1 MEIYKKLFSF
11 LFLVPFLFGFVFG
24 TQNVIDVKFSEFVN
38 EQVKYNPLQAGS
50 GQYFDLNENQSKYE
64 LLGKIE
70 VFNNHPTDS
79 VQDVVL
85 NISGISNIYNVTY
98 SSGSN
103 AIVGEFNT
111 GGDYMLILI
120 PDLGPGSN
128 STLTYNI
135 NSSKIAPPLN
145 FTSNYSD
152 SKIFGG
158 LSFGITDT
166 VSNELNSTLYPNNCI
181 YNINITQNALTVNN
195 SGVLLNVTFD
205 NTSISG
211 SDASNVIFSSDNRTL
226 NWNLWSG
233 SCFNSSNVTD
243 ISYLVKTPVIN
254 IAKDYEII
262 NSTISYNLNNTLSRI
277 NLEEVKALVDL
288 DFRFEKYMEQKLS
301 GDNATWKIT
310 SEVLSSS
317 NITVNLTK
325 VTLWVSVRDATGTG
339 FTNPSVLDNDTISGA
354 TLNKTYNLGIL
365 FNQTLSPWNN
375 SADLWYFNYTFS
387 SSPIVWMDLKNN
399 IINDGVQILNSS
411 LTRGNNSIYI
421 KEVYL
426 VTGYWL
432 EISKNITRYGE
443 NNYSVFIK
451 VRNLGTSP
459 TPSGQIVQV
468 YNFIPIEFNLT
479 SSLVYSN
486 SIWYNTTFAS
496 ENLSDPIYNGTM
508 YQFGLI
514 PNGNIYNSSLD
525 AFTGVE
531 NLNNSW
537 TLSYNLTGT
546 GQFNYE
552 DLFLVG
558 VDPLHVKEYG
568 ATKSIFSE
576 ITFKNLNG
584 GIEFALGIAAF
595 VLVIIALLL

>member
-1 MEIYKKLFSF
+1 
-11 LFLVPFLFGFVFG
+11 
-24 TQNVIDVKFSEFVN
+24 
-38 EQVKYNPLQAGS
+38 
-50 GQYFDLNENQSKYE
+50 
-64 LLGKIE
+64 
-70 VFNNHPTDS
+70 
-79 VQDVVL
+79 
-85 NISGISNIYNVTY
+85 
-98 SSGSN
+98 
-103 AIVGEFNT
+103 
-111 GGDYMLILI
+111 
-120 PDLGPGSN
+120 
-128 STLTYNI
+128 
-135 NSSKIAPPLN
+135 
-145 FTSNYSD
+145 
-152 SKIFGG
+152 
-158 LSFGITDT
+158 
-166 VSNELNSTLYPNNCI
+166 
-181 YNINITQNALTVNN
+181 
-195 SGVLLNVTFD
+195 
-205 NTSISG
+205 
-211 SDASNVIFSSDNRTL
+211 
-226 NWNLWSG
+226 
-233 SCFNSSNVTD
+233 
-243 ISYLVKTPVIN
+243 
-254 IAKDYEII
+254 
-262 NSTISYNLNNTLSRI
+262 
-277 NLEEVKALVDL
+277 
-288 DFRFEKYMEQKLS
+288 
-301 GDNATWKIT
+301 
-310 SEVLSSS
+310 
-317 NITVNLTK
+317 
-325 VTLWVSVRDATGTG
+325 
-339 FTNPSVLDNDTISGA
+339 
-354 TLNKTYNLGIL
+354 
-365 FNQTLSPWNN
+365 
-375 SADLWYFNYTFS
+375 
-387 SSPIVWMDLKNN
+387 MDLKNN